1 MSLKR
6 ATLLLSA
13 AFVLGGAAGA
23 SAADLYGG
31 SIKDGPVMMAPMPG
45 PMPSWYV
52 RVDGGYAGYDTPAI
66 TEDHYFD
73 LVNTDIDNTWTVG
86 GGIGRYFGNGFR
98 GDVTIDHRFESD
110 VTGNLADPLSNL
122 PGTRTFGLKST
133 VVLANLYY
141 DFDLGSRLTPYIGVG
156 LGFSHNST
164 EDGTVNDPCGCLT
177 GTIEGDSQT
186 DVAAALMAGLSVKLR
201 GGTTTVPGSFKDGS
215 VTVDSGRSLFL
226 DVGYRFLYL
235 GEAAT
240 GPVNATYTAPVA
252 GGHGGS
258 GTVSQDP
265 IVEDIHAHELRVG
278 LRYNLN

>member
-1 MSLKR
+1 MSFTR

-31 SIKDGPVMMAPMPG
+31 SIKDGPMMAAPMPG

-52 RVDGGYAGYDTPAI
+52 RIDGGYAGYDAPAM
-66 TEDHYFD
+66 TEEHYYD
-73 LVNTDIDNTWTVG
+73 LTDTDIDNNWSLG

-98 GDVTIDHRFESD
+98 GDITVDHHFESD
-110 VTGNLADPLSNL
+110 ASGNLADPLSDL
-122 PGTRTFGLKST
+122 PGVRTFGLKST
-133 VVLANLYY
+133 AVLANIYY
-141 DFDLGSRLTPYIGVG
+141 DFDMGNRWTPYIGAG

-164 EDGTVNDPCGCLT
+164 SDGTVTDPCGCLV
-177 GTIEGDSQT
+177 GTIAGDSQT
-186 DVAAALMAGLSVKLR
+186 DVAAALMAGMSVKLR
-201 GGTTTVPGSFKDGS
+201 GGASGGSFKDGY
-215 VTVDSGRSLFL
+215 VVDTGRSLFL

-240 GPVNATYTAPVA
+240 GPVSATYTAPVT
-252 GGHGGS
+252 GGHAGTGGY
-258 GTVSQDP
+258 VSEDP
-265 IVEDIHAHELRVG
+265 VVDEIHAHELRVG